1 LGESRANLSSYARTW
16 ADVLKNATLQSSTNI
31 KKTAETETQ
40 RALKE
45 DLENSRAEVE
55 ALRERINQMENTSA
69 EERESM
75 EEKVRQ
81 QVDQVLKVQL
91 EAFAKEIT
99 FQFAQLMN
107 SQQQMNFPSAIK
119 RSVIQLQEEN
129 STPENRMPGQGEDAG
144 AKRPDRKETPHKL
157 TSFSERYNESEM
169 CKTPPSAGRKLILT
183 PWTGSPFTPQSN
195 ASRGEISPNRKD
207 KNEKQMSQSKDNDN
221 TQHGSGTKS
230 TTKPSDDYMD
240 DVEAQE
246 EDDVEL

>member
-1 LGESRANLSSYARTW
+1 MGESRANLSSYARTW

-55 ALRERINQMENTSA
+55 ALKEKNNQMENTSA
-69 EERESM
+69 KERQSM

-107 SQQQMNFPSAIK
+107 SQ
-119 RSVIQLQEEN
+119 
-129 STPENRMPGQGEDAG
+129 
-144 AKRPDRKETPHKL
+144 
-157 TSFSERYNESEM
+157 
-169 CKTPPSAGRKLILT
+169 
-183 PWTGSPFTPQSN
+183 
-195 ASRGEISPNRKD
+195 
-207 KNEKQMSQSKDNDN
+207 
-221 TQHGSGTKS
+221 
-230 TTKPSDDYMD
+230 
-240 DVEAQE
+240 
-246 EDDVEL
+246 